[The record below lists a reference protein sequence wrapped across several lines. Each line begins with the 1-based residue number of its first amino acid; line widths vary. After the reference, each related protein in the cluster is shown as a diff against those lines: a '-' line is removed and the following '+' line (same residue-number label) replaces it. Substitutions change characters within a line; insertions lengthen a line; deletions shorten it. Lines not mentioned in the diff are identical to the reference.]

1 MSDPHNP
8 IVTHHRQVGRLAAE
22 LERLRK
28 ALPKRERLIVGVV
41 QAARVALAASL
52 GYIAARAL
60 GLEQGFWAAITA
72 ISVTQNSFAEV
83 KSSSHDQFIGAVF
96 GGVLGLAAAAF
107 GHDPYFAY
115 VLALMLGTL
124 LCWVCN
130 LGAAGRVTGI
140 TTTIIMLVP
149 HTGAAFWQI
158 ALLRLGEVMLGAV
171 AALLVTALVDRVSAT
186 LGFSKPD

>member
-1 MSDPHNP
+1 MSDSHDP
-8 IVTHHRQVGRLAAE
+8 IITHHRQAGRLAAE

-28 ALPKRERLIVGVV
+28 ALPKRERLIVGVA
-41 QAARVALAASL
+41 QAVRVALAASV
-52 GYIAARAL
+52 GYFAARAI

-83 KSSSHDQFIGAVF
+83 KSSSRDQFIGAII
-96 GGVLGLAAAAF
+96 GGVLGLAAAAL
-107 GHDPYFAY
+107 GRDQYFAY
-115 VLALMLGTL
+115 VLAVMFGTL

-130 LGAAGRVTGI
+130 LGAAGRITGI

-158 ALLRLGEVMLGAV
+158 ALLRLGEVMLGAI
-171 AALLVTALVDRVSAT
+171 AALIVTAVVDRITAK
-186 LGFSKPD
+186 LGFSKPE

>member
-1 MSDPHNP
+1 MNEPRDR
-8 IVTHHRQVGRLAAE
+8 IVNHHRRVGRLAAE

-41 QAARVALAASL
+41 QAVRVAAAASVGYFAARV
-52 GYIAARAL
+52 L

-83 KSSSHDQFIGAVF
+83 KSSSRDQFIGAIF
-96 GGVLGLAAAAF
+96 GGVLGLGAAAF
-107 GHDPYFAY
+107 GNNQFPAY
-115 VLALMLGTL
+115 VLAIVLGTL
-124 LCWVCN
+124 LCWICN
-130 LGAAGRVTGI
+130 LGAAGRITGI

-149 HTGAAFWQI
+149 HTGAFWQI

-171 AALLVTALVDRVSAT
+171 AALLVTALVDLAT
-186 LGFSKPD
+186 ARLGFSKPE